1 LRAAALGADD
11 LVSTPSERACLDAL
25 RDAAGERDGPM
36 ERHGIRVF
44 VIVERLARD
53 GGLELDREVLLCAS
67 LLHDVGLYPRAS
79 EGGAYVTDGRHYA
92 AGVLTPGRWS
102 GDRLERCLDAI
113 ELHHELRPQWERG
126 AEVELHRRADLVE
139 VSAGLVR
146 FGLRGGWLRGL
157 FRAVPRTGFYPEIA
171 RLLGRAL
178 RERPASL
185 PRIFMV
191 AGA

>member
-1 LRAAALGADD
+1 LRAAAWGPSAED
-11 LVSTPSERACLDAL
+11 LVSTSAERASLDAL
-25 RDAAGERDGPM
+25 REAAGERGGPM

-44 VIVERLARD
+44 LIVERLASKE
-53 GGLELDREVLLCAS
+53 GATVDREVLLCAS

-92 AGVLTPGRWS
+92 AGVLVSGRWS

-113 ELHHELRPQWERG
+113 EH
-126 AEVELHRRADLVE
+126 
-139 VSAGLVR
+139 
-146 FGLRGGWLRGL
+146 
-157 FRAVPRTGFYPEIA
+157 PEIA

-178 RERPASL
+178 RERPATL
-185 PRIFMV
+185 PRIFVV

>member
-1 LRAAALGADD
+1 
-11 LVSTPSERACLDAL
+11 VSTSAERASLDAL
-25 RDAAGERDGPM
+25 REATGERGGPM

-44 VIVERLARD
+44 LIVERLASKE
-53 GGLELDREVLLCAS
+53 GATVDREVLLCAS

-92 AGVLTPGRWS
+92 AGVLVSGRWS

-126 AEVELHRRADLVE
+126 AEVELLRRADLVE

-157 FRAVPRTGFYPEIA
+157 FRAVPRAGFYPEIA

-178 RERPASL
+178 RERPATL
-185 PRIFMV
+185 PRIFVV